1 MPLPRRVGQLPRHL
15 PACPAMGAQCRSL
28 SVTLKVGGME
38 DGVASLDHE
47 GTWLLGHT
55 GQIDFGAPRV
65 EGQDLLVEAT
75 LHLRCR
81 HLKKEGSTDRCAAH
95 GYARRTP
102 PPPPRPEQPRQLG
115 ADRFILLEGLTQV
128 TRVVRAPVPAKSSR
142 ALPVL
147 AGTNPCLGAKCTTA
161 DHVRGAA
168 CCRDLQIEILCA
180 EGDRELEALV
190 RSRLSPY
197 LCKIDRE
204 SPRSLG
210 AEMISACGY
219 LDDRG
224 ECSLHGRLRADGT
237 TAKPD
242 LCFDWPKEG
251 KGEHPGCVFVSG
263 RKVGG

>member
-1 MPLPRRVGQLPRHL
+1 
-15 PACPAMGAQCRSL
+15 MGPQCRAL
-28 SVTLKVGGME
+28 AVTLKVGGME
-38 DGVASLDHE
+38 DGTPSLDHE

-55 GQIDFGAPRV
+55 GQIDFGTPRV
-65 EGQDLLVEAT
+65 EGQDYLVDAT

-81 HLKKEGSTDRCAAH
+81 HLKKEGTTDRCAAH

-102 PPPPRPEQPRQLG
+102 APAERPEQPRRVG
-115 ADRFILLEGLTQV
+115 PDEFILLEGLKPVSRT
-128 TRVVRAPVPAKSSR
+128 VRPAAPER
-142 ALPVL
+142 HALPVVGG
-147 AGTNPCLGAKCTTA
+147 ANPCLGAKCTTA
-161 DHVRGAA
+161 DHVRGSA
-168 CCRDLQIEILCA
+168 CCRDLQIEIMCA
-180 EGDRELEALV
+180 EGDRKLEALV

-219 LDDRG
+219 LDARG

-251 KGEHPGCVFVSG
+251 KGEHPGCVFTSK
-263 RKVGG
+263 R

>member
-1 MPLPRRVGQLPRHL
+1 
-15 PACPAMGAQCRSL
+15 MGPQCRAL
-28 SVTLKVGGME
+28 PVTLKVGGME

-55 GQIDFGAPRV
+55 AKIDFGTPRA
-65 EGQDLLVEAT
+65 EGQDLLVEAK

-81 HLKKEGSTDRCAAH
+81 HLKQEGSTDRCAAH
-95 GYARRTP
+95 GYAKRSPAPAPRPDQPRRVGQDEFVLLEQLTPVRRTVVP
-102 PPPPRPEQPRQLG
+102 PAPARQ
-115 ADRFILLEGLTQV
+115 
-128 TRVVRAPVPAKSSR
+128 

-147 AGTNPCLGAKCTTA
+147 EGANPCLGARCTTA
-161 DHVRGAA
+161 DHVRGSA

-180 EGDRELEALV
+180 EGDLELEALV
-190 RSRLSPY
+190 RSRQSPY

-204 SPRSLG
+204 SPKSLG

-219 LDDRG
+219 LDERG
-224 ECSLHGRLRADGT
+224 ECSLHGRLRADGR

-251 KGEHPGCVFVSG
+251 KGEHPGCVFVGTKGS
-263 RKVGG
+263 R

>member
-1 MPLPRRVGQLPRHL
+1 
-15 PACPAMGAQCRSL
+15 MGPQCRAL
-28 SVTLKVGGME
+28 AVTLKVGGLE
-38 DGVASLDHE
+38 DGIPSLDHE

-55 GQIDFGAPRV
+55 AQIDFETPRV
-65 EGQDLLVEAT
+65 EGNDLLVGAE

-81 HLKKEGSTDRCAAH
+81 HLKHEGSTDRCAAH
-95 GYARRTP
+95 GFARRTP
-102 PPPPRPEQPRQLG
+102 SPSPRPDQPRRLG
-115 ADRFILLEGLTQV
+115 PDEFVLLEQLKPAVRT
-128 TRVVRAPVPAKSSR
+128 VVAPAAPGR
-142 ALPVL
+142 QLPVVEG
-147 AGTNPCLGAKCTTA
+147 ANPCLGAKCTTA
-161 DHVRGAA
+161 DHVRGSA
-168 CCRDLQIEILCA
+168 CCRDLQLEILCDVT
-180 EGDRELEALV
+180 DREREALI
-190 RSRLSPY
+190 RSRQSPY

-204 SPRSLG
+204 TPRSLA

-219 LDDRG
+219 LDPRG